1 MKAIQIELRS
11 EDCRDCPCMDKT
23 KNDAGEVYYLCP
35 AFHRTLNIKVNG
47 VGGVIGVKR
56 CEECNASEVEVADEQ
71 KAAEETVQEEVRKE
85 S

>member
-35 AFHRTLNIKVNG
+35 AFYRTLNIKVNG
-47 VGGVIGVKR
+47 VGGITEVLR
-56 CEECNASEVEVADEQ
+56 CEECKQAEVEVSDEQ
-71 KAAEETVQEEVRKE
+71 KTAEKTIQE
-85 S
+85 